1 MFPPLIHLK
10 MGAKPNAGCTDL
22 VPAETEP
29 RPFTPGMRAGLELFP
44 VGGSIV
50 KFPLLPLGSGSTV
63 TVGVAVAGVDSSL
76 DGVATLVLIG
86 EADRLKLVVP
96 AGDGEREVDNDDGS
110 SEIGRLESDGLG
122 AASVGAGV
130 RAPLFSPGEESAS
143 S

>member
-1 MFPPLIHLK
+1 M
-10 MGAKPNAGCTDL
+10 
-22 VPAETEP
+22 
-29 RPFTPGMRAGLELFP
+29 
-44 VGGSIV
+44 

-63 TVGVAVAGVDSSL
+63 TVGVAVAGVDPSL

-96 AGDGEREVDNDDGS
+96 AGDGDREVDDEVES
-110 SEIGRLESDGLG
+110 SEIGRLESEGLG
-122 AASVGAGV
+122 AASVGTGV